1 MRKIRGFSS
10 DQTGPTQRGFSGQQR
25 PVQRVFPQFVK
36 KVQENLWYTIMDFL
50 NNICI
55 APSFLPGQV
64 TWPPQ
69 LHLNAFC
76 PLPDWHVK
84 KSSPVH
90 SLFTQIFKFQYS
102 LIQNIVTDLDS
113 NFTLDHINDLDRVW
127 HRPRGVPY
135 GHHGHNP
142 SIFSHRSDDIKKP
155 TSLTTTL
162 ISH

>member
-1 MRKIRGFSS
+1 MTNIRYGGEEGEEQYLAHRREGTPIKGSS
-10 DQTGPTQRGFSGQQR
+10 TRGPRG
-25 PVQRVFPQFVK
+25 P
-36 KVQENLWYTIMDFL
+36 
-50 NNICI
+50 
-55 APSFLPGQV
+55 
-64 TWPPQ
+64 
-69 LHLNAFC
+69 
-76 PLPDWHVK
+76 K
-84 KSSPVH
+84 KSSPIH

-155 TSLTTTL
+155 TSLTTSWHL
-162 ISH
+162 DIKSLMCHLLRYSPSFVACGGQKD

>member
-1 MRKIRGFSS
+1 MQIFSAGRDERDEPTEGSTRGPR
-10 DQTGPTQRGFSGQQR
+10 GP
-25 PVQRVFPQFVK
+25 
-36 KVQENLWYTIMDFL
+36 
-50 NNICI
+50 
-55 APSFLPGQV
+55 
-64 TWPPQ
+64 
-69 LHLNAFC
+69 
-76 PLPDWHVK
+76 K
-84 KSSPVH
+84 KSSPIH

-142 SIFSHRSDDIKKP
+142 SIFSHRSDDIKNP

-162 ISH
+162 ISHKCAIYQ